1 MIDYSDVSADLA
13 TGTQLPKFASD
24 TGAKV
29 KEFYADQQ
37 RAGFEPLKTLPAQ
50 YHNWLLQRTTDQER
64 NDATCLKSLVQEANN
79 LLAVAGESA
88 DGTDDKQLAK
98 MFAYDDVDSEGG
110 EYIQE
115 VVPKNIKEHSATAV
129 LDTVNC
135 EYCLAIVKKDNTDPL
150 NPVYSMEKAAA
161 LPVALGGTGATT
173 AQGIY
178 DLLESYIQAGITPDL
193 QGHKLVFGTI

>member
-1 MIDYSDVSADLA
+1 MIDYSDVSANLD
-13 TGTQLPKFASD
+13 TGVGLPHFASD
-24 TGAKV
+24 PGAK
-29 KEFYADQQ
+29 KEPFLPAQQ
-37 RAGFEPLKTLPAQ
+37 TAGFEPLKTLPAQ
-50 YHNWLLQRTTDQER
+50 YHNWLLERTTDQER

-79 LLAVAGESA
+79 LLAVSGESA
-88 DGTDDKQLAK
+88 DNTDDKQLAK

-110 EYIQE
+110 KYIQE
-115 VVPKNIKEHSATAV
+115 IVPKNIKEHSATAV

-135 EYCLAIVKKDNTDPL
+135 EYVLAIVKKDNTDPL
-150 NPVYSMEKAAA
+150 NPVYSMEKAAT

-178 DLLESYIQAGITPDL
+178 DLIESYIQAGLTPDL

>member
-1 MIDYSDVSADLA
+1 MIDYNDASADLA
-13 TGTQLPKFASD
+13 IGKLLPDFASD
-24 TGAKV
+24 PSAA
-29 KEFYADQQ
+29 YAVMDNTSQQ
-37 RAGFEPLKTLPAQ
+37 KGFEPLKTLPAQ
-50 YHNWLLQRTTDQER
+50 YHNFLLKRTANQER
-64 NDATCLKSLVQEANN
+64 NDAACLDSIVKESNN
-79 LLAVAGESA
+79 LLATASITP
-88 DGTDDKQLAK
+88 DGSDDKQVAK
-98 MFAYDDVDSEGG
+98 LFSYDDVDSEGG

-115 VVPKNIKEHSATAV
+115 VVPKNIAEHSPTAV

-135 EYCLAIVKKDNTDPL
+135 EYSLPIVKKDNTDPQ
-150 NPVYSMEKAAA
+150 NPEYSTEKAAT